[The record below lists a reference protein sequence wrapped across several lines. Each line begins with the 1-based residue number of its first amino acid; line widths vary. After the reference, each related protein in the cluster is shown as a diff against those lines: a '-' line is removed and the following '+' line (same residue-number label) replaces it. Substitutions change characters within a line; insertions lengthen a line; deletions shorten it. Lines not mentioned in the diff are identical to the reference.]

1 MTLETPAAAAVRAAP
16 LDSVVRDPDQPRKKF
31 EPASLDELAAN
42 IWMHGLTQPISVTPG
57 EDGAS
62 VIFVGERRFRS
73 FLQNRE
79 RAARLFA
86 DSPDLPDD
94 HPARRYQDWTVIPV
108 IDVEPM
114 AADIRLLRQLSE
126 NDQRDDLS
134 LYERALAITKAVAL
148 SGLKGREFAARHG
161 IPTNLQSTC
170 KGLANSKGPT
180 KLALERGLLKDAYA
194 ANLFQQLPADLQ
206 EDLIER
212 ATEEETFLTRV
223 QLRRILDRVLDADK
237 KAEQAA
243 AAGPEGSKD
252 GHDPDHPTGADSAG
266 PRSGGAGN
274 PRSTNS
280 REAAGEPPSAA
291 GPVMSVDA
299 LLWLHGHVEEI
310 NGGDDEPLRLAA
322 LEALRAAV
330 LTSAPCIVFRETL
343 GVLPPP
349 ENVFGEDLSPS

>member
-1 MTLETPAAAAVRAAP
+1 MTLETTAAPILRAAP
-16 LDSVVRDPDQPRKKF
+16 LDSVLRDPDQPRKKF
-31 EPASLDELAAN
+31 EPSSLDELAAN

-57 EDGAS
+57 EDGCS

-73 FLQNRE
+73 FQQNRE
-79 RAARLFA
+79 RAARLLA

-94 HPARRYQDWTVIPV
+94 HPAHRYRDWTVIPV

-134 LYERALAITKAVAL
+134 LYERALAITKAVSL

-243 AAGPEGSKD
+243 AAGSHSSGD
-252 GHDPDHPTGADSAG
+252 GDGREDPDASGSRSSDEGNARSTSSRESAG
-266 PRSGGAGN
+266 A
-274 PRSTNS
+274 
-280 REAAGEPPSAA
+280 PPPAA

-349 ENVFGEDLSPS
+349 GNVDGKDLSPS

>member
-1 MTLETPAAAAVRAAP
+1 MTLETTAAPIVRAAP
-16 LDSVVRDPDQPRKKF
+16 LDSVLRDPDQPRKKF
-31 EPASLDELAAN
+31 EPSSLDELAAN

-57 EDGAS
+57 EDGCS

-73 FLQNRE
+73 FQQNRE
-79 RAARLFA
+79 RAARLLA

-94 HPARRYQDWTVIPV
+94 HPAHRYRDWTVIPV

-134 LYERALAITKAVAL
+134 LYERALAITKAVSL
-148 SGLKGREFAARHG
+148 SGLKGKEFAARHG

-243 AAGPEGSKD
+243 AAGPDSPKD
-252 GHDPDHPTGADSAG
+252 GDDPDSPAGAG
-266 PRSGGAGN
+266 RSGGEGN
-274 PRSTNS
+274 PRSGSS
-280 REAAGEPPSAA
+280 REAAGEPPPAA

-299 LLWLHGHVEEI
+299 LLWLHGHVEEV
-310 NGGDDEPLRLAA
+310 NAGDDEPLRLAA

-343 GVLPPP
+343 GVLSLPAL
-349 ENVFGEDLSPS
+349 ENRPGEDLSPS

>member
-1 MTLETPAAAAVRAAP
+1 MTLETTAAPIVRAAP
-16 LDSVVRDPDQPRKKF
+16 LDSVLRDPDQPRKRF
-31 EPASLDELAAN
+31 EPSSLDELAAN

-57 EDGAS
+57 EDGCS

-73 FLQNRE
+73 FQQNRE
-79 RAARLFA
+79 RAARLLA

-94 HPARRYQDWTVIPV
+94 HPAHRYRDWTVIPV
-108 IDVEPM
+108 IDVEPI

-134 LYERALAITKAVAL
+134 LYERALAITKAVSL
-148 SGLKGREFAARHG
+148 SGLKGKEFAARHG

-243 AAGPEGSKD
+243 AAGPDSPKGGD
-252 GHDPDHPTGADSAG
+252 DPDNPAGAG
-266 PRSGGAGN
+266 RSGGEGN
-274 PRSTNS
+274 PRSGSS
-280 REAAGEPPSAA
+280 RAAAGEPPPAA

-299 LLWLHGHVEEI
+299 LLWLHGHVEEV
-310 NGGDDEPLRLAA
+310 NAGDDEPLRLAA

-343 GVLPPP
+343 GVLSLPALKNRP
-349 ENVFGEDLSPS
+349 GEDLSPS